1 MSELNIPADAGFVP
15 EDANQRSGTELT
27 SEEFRDRLLLA
38 EMTDQEINQA
48 VLQPMFRTGPWF
60 WIIVAVLSAIILWGL
75 YAWGYQIYWGF
86 GVAGINRPVYWGF
99 YIATF
104 VFWVGISHAGTMISA
119 VLRVFNADWRR
130 PITRG
135 AEAMTAF
142 ALMMAGLFPF
152 IHLGRVWKFYW
163 MVPYPN
169 NRFMWPNFQSP
180 LMWDMIAIFT
190 YLIGS
195 GLYLYLAMIPDMA
208 MARDNTKTWRYKL
221 YRILALGWRG
231 TEAEWHKL
239 HRALGIFSIVIIPVF
254 LSVHSIVSWDFAVT
268 LQPGW
273 HSSIFAPFFVIG
285 AVYSGL
291 AALAT
296 ILVLVRWGMKLQ
308 AFLREEH
315 FNALGKLVWVAGLGW
330 LYIWFAGLIVEWY
343 GNEPVLAELL
353 HDEFSGPL
361 APYFYLQMTCNLLPL
376 FFLVFKQ
383 VRTRPIFLL
392 FFTLM
397 INVGMFTER
406 VLIVAGDLQRNYM
419 PFNWGT
425 YRPTWVEL
433 SIVAMTFAGFA
444 LLYILFSRIFPY
456 VPVWEIKEGRLRYT
470 MVRIGRLLVPT
481 AAELE

>member
-1 MSELNIPADAGFVP
+1 MSESIIPFEKDSTLRMMNE
-15 EDANQRSGTELT
+15 EDEAFPVSDEYRV
-27 SEEFRDRLLLA
+27 RLLLEEA
-38 EMTDQEINQA
+38 TDDDINQA

-60 WIIVAVLSAIILWGL
+60 WGIVVVLLAIIGWGI
-75 YAWGYQIYWGF
+75 YAWGFQIYWGF
-86 GVAGINRPVYWGF
+86 GVAGINRPVYWGL

-119 VLRVFNADWRR
+119 VLRIFKADWRR

-142 ALMMAGLFPF
+142 ALMMAGLYPL

-163 MVPYPN
+163 MIPYPN
-169 NRFMWPNFQSP
+169 MRLMWPNFQSP
-180 LMWDMIAIFT
+180 LMWDLIAILT

-208 MARDNTKTWRYKL
+208 MARDNTERWRYKL

-231 TEAEWHKL
+231 SEAEWHKL
-239 HRALGIFSIVIIPVF
+239 HRALTIFSIVIIPVF

-268 LQPGW
+268 LQPRW
-273 HSSIFAPFFVIG
+273 HSTIFAPFFVIG

-291 AALAT
+291 AALAA

-308 AFLREEH
+308 SFLREEH
-315 FNALGKLVWVAGLGW
+315 FDALGKIVVVAGLGW
-330 LYIWFAGLIVEWY
+330 VYIWFAGLIVEWY
-343 GNEPVLAELL
+343 GNEPVIAEIL
-353 HDEFSGPL
+353 HDEFSGPMK
-361 APYFYLQMTCNLLPL
+361 PYFYLMLVSNLLPI
-376 FFLVFKQ
+376 FFLMFKKI
-383 VRTRPIFLL
+383 RTKPVLLL
-392 FFTLM
+392 FFSLM
-397 INVGMFTER
+397 VNVGMFTER
-406 VLIVAGDLQRNYM
+406 ALIVIGNLTRNYT

-425 YRPTWVEL
+425 YRPTWVEI
-433 SIVAMTFAGFA
+433 SIVAMTFAGFI

-470 MVRIGRLLVPT
+470 LRRIGRLLVPT